1 MSEPFEIQEVKLNNI
16 SKFMNIDEWYPDVDA
31 FGRIYTDHLDI
42 HLGTSK
48 PPKKAT
54 INDKIVKEDL
64 SIKEGVIFKYFFK
77 EDFNQ
82 GRDDNN
88 RPFISNFKH
97 FHDGKLNKD
106 FISHFI
112 ARNVL
117 DLKFELDEVGV
128 NPSTHFVKVFDMNII
143 NAIRNYMDKKRI
155 VINAQRSSIKQEFKL
170 NLNKPFSLN
179 VHKNFYDQLAKQK
192 DMFKSDFNI
201 KLVPYLHKDLPQV
214 LKDFKSEVNL
224 KNIRSTYDL
233 DTRIFFFNKN
243 IKQKLNLMRDEYIR
257 SKNRINKI
265 NPIF

>member
-1 MSEPFEIQEVKLNNI
+1 
-16 SKFMNIDEWYPDVDA
+16 MNIDEWYPDADP

-54 INDKIVKEDL
+54 IDDKTVKEDL

-117 DLKFELDEVGV
+117 DLKFEVDEVGV

-143 NAIRNYMDKKRI
+143 NAIRNYMGLQAPSMARP
-155 VINAQRSSIKQEFKL
+155 SSR
-170 NLNKPFSLN
+170 
-179 VHKNFYDQLAKQK
+179 AA
-192 DMFKSDFNI
+192 
-201 KLVPYLHKDLPQV
+201 
-214 LKDFKSEVNL
+214 
-224 KNIRSTYDL
+224 RST
-233 DTRIFFFNKN
+233 RAKAASSN
-243 IKQKLNLMRDEYIR
+243 R
-257 SKNRINKI
+257 SRASSGA
-265 NPIF
+265 PGTSSPTSSASRAARRCR